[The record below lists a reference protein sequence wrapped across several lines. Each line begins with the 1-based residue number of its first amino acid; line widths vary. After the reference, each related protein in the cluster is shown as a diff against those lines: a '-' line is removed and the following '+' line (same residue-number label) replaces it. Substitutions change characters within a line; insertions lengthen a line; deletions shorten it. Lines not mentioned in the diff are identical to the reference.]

1 MNPIYE
7 NLYQFT
13 QYRREINLSTHQYLL
28 LNSRP
33 CLVHTGTAEA
43 ARGNIPALKE
53 LLNGRPLCYILASH
67 LGADECGGLYAL
79 WQEWPDAE
87 VLCSEQTARQL
98 AGFGFTG
105 RIRAVGPD
113 DTVSGDDFRFSFLD
127 YPCEAHLRS
136 GILAY
141 EETGGIFFSSDLMM
155 RAGESA
161 GEVDTSNWKDEV
173 NATGARQVPN
183 HALLRQLRHA
193 LTAIKPRFVAVGHG
207 ACLKLK
213 DF

>member
-1 MNPIYE
+1 MNPICE

-13 QYRREINLSTHQYLL
+13 QYRREFNLSDHQYLL
-28 LNSRP
+28 LNTEP

-43 ARGNIPALKE
+43 ARENLRKLKE
-53 LLNGRPLCYILASH
+53 ILNGRPLRYILVSH
-67 LGADECGGLYAL
+67 LGADECGGLFL
-79 WQEWPDAE
+79 LQREWQDVETI
-87 VLCSEQTARQL
+87 CSAQTARQL
-98 AGFGFTG
+98 RGFGYEG
-105 RIRAVGPD
+105 KIREVTA
-113 DTVSGDDFRFSFLD
+113 GDSLEGEDFHFAFLD

-193 LTAIKPRFVAVGHG
+193 LSAIKPRFVAVGHG